1 MPTLKASFPNDGEV
15 GGTPDKSACSDFIIS
30 AGGCAD
36 LYPSVAGE
44 CSASPDSAD
53 SGLVFAR
60 RRFDAARTQTI
71 TLAPREKHGI
81 GMQSEKTLHAVLK
94 NYIDD
99 DEDHQEIPVDNF
111 IADIY
116 HDGQITEIQT
126 AQMGAMRAKLSC
138 FLARYPVRIVYPI
151 PAEKWLIWIDPD
163 TGELLKRNKS
173 PLRGSFFRA
182 FKELYRI
189 RPFLQN
195 PNLSFELL
203 LIDMDEYRLLDG
215 WSRDKK
221 RGSHRYE
228 RIPLRLKDRMLL
240 TCPQDYMQFVPE
252 GLPEPFTSGDFAKA
266 VRFRKKDI
274 STVLLLLNEMGVVER
289 VGKKGNFYLYR
300 VTQDW

>member
-1 MPTLKASFPNDGEV
+1 V

-30 AGGCAD
+30 AGGSAD

-44 CSASPDSAD
+44 CSASSDSAD
-53 SGLVFAR
+53 SGLAFAR

-126 AQMGAMRAKLSC
+126 ARMGAMRAKLSC

-151 PAEKWLIWIDPD
+151 PAEK
-163 TGELLKRNKS
+163 
-173 PLRGSFFRA
+173 
-182 FKELYRI
+182 
-189 RPFLQN
+189 
-195 PNLSFELL
+195 
-203 LIDMDEYRLLDG
+203 
-215 WSRDKK
+215 
-221 RGSHRYE
+221 
-228 RIPLRLKDRMLL
+228 
-240 TCPQDYMQFVPE
+240 
-252 GLPEPFTSGDFAKA
+252 
-266 VRFRKKDI
+266 
-274 STVLLLLNEMGVVER
+274 
-289 VGKKGNFYLYR
+289 
-300 VTQDW
+300 